1 MKMKVGLYALALAA
15 LAAASPALA
24 DIKVGVTLSATGPAA
39 ALGVPVRNAF
49 EFWPKE
55 IAGEKVQI
63 IILDDAGDPG
73 QAVTNARRLVS
84 EDKVDILVGGVITPV
99 SLAVSGVAAESETVQ
114 FACSPIPWSPEKHKW
129 TFVMPQAVS
138 LMAKGVFDH
147 MKKNNVKTIGFIGF
161 SDSWGDLWVT
171 EHKKQGEPAGIK
183 MTVEE
188 RYARADTSVAGQ
200 ALKVVA
206 AKPDAVL
213 IAASGTGAALPQIAL
228 RERGFTGLIYQT
240 HGAVSNDFLRIAG
253 KSAEGLVLP
262 SGPPVVAE
270 LQPDSAP
277 TKKPGLDLV
286 KQYEAK
292 HGAASRNQFAG
303 HSYDVSELMKRVVP
317 IALKKGKPGTKEFR
331 AAIREALESEKDIA
345 ASHGVYNFTPT
356 DHFGIDDRGR
366 VMLTVKN
373 GKWELIK

>member
-1 MKMKVGLYALALAA
+1 MTLRFGLGALALAA
-15 LAAASPALA
+15 LVAASPALA

-55 IAGEKVQI
+55 IGGEKVQI

-99 SLAVSGVAAESETVQ
+99 SLAVSGVAAEAETVQ
-114 FACSPIPWSPEKHKW
+114 FACSPIPWAADKHKW

-147 MKKNNVKTIGFIGF
+147 MQKNKVKTIGFIGF
-161 SDSWGDLWVT
+161 SDSWGDLWT
-171 EHKKQGEPAGIK
+171 AEYKKQGEPAGIK

-228 RERGFTGLIYQT
+228 RERGFAGLIYQT
-240 HGAVSNDFLRIAG
+240 HGAVSNDFLRIAA

-270 LQPDSAP
+270 LQPDSAA
-277 TKKPGLDLV
+277 TKKPGLTLV
-286 KQYEAK
+286 QQYEAK
-292 HGAASRNQFAG
+292 YGAASRNQFAG
-303 HSYDVSELMKRVVP
+303 HSYDVGALMERVVP

-356 DHFGIDDRGR
+356 DHFGIDERGR
-366 VMLTVKN
+366 VMLTVKD